1 VTPSIQDPKE
11 NRDAGSEGNP
21 TAKDAS
27 GSSPVVRPVIE
38 IPEAVLQE
46 YRANQKAQ
54 ARETKKY
61 HRLTRW
67 AVIGAWFYAFIAGFQ
82 LYSSER
88 ALIGVTSSQMRV
100 YAEGKPVEVS
110 SAFNN
115 VGRTPATHCI
125 MRNGVYFADK
135 GALVNWDNVAP
146 APSWSDIHRTSM
158 PIIPGS
164 LYHFPTATIGP
175 LTADLEKQ
183 LTDGT
188 KVIVVLTA
196 ADYLD
201 QFFIVHRLRSCEMYY
216 LKTSEF
222 LFCKNNNKAE

>member
-1 VTPSIQDPKE
+1 
-11 NRDAGSEGNP
+11 
-21 TAKDAS
+21 
-27 GSSPVVRPVIE
+27 
-38 IPEAVLQE
+38 
-46 YRANQKAQ
+46 
-54 ARETKKY
+54 
-61 HRLTRW
+61 
-67 AVIGAWFYAFIAGFQ
+67 
-82 LYSSER
+82 
-88 ALIGVTSSQMRV
+88 
-100 YAEGKPVEVS
+100 
-110 SAFNN
+110 
-115 VGRTPATHCI
+115 
-125 MRNGVYFADK
+125 
-135 GALVNWDNVAP
+135 
-146 APSWSDIHRTSM
+146 M